1 MGLSTFDSFKRMRAE
16 GTRELSTDDLRALQ
30 RTLVGILDDIASVCE
45 AEGIDYALGGGS
57 ALGALRHG
65 GFIPWDDDLD
75 VNMMRS
81 DWARFR
87 DAFVARFGAKYCI
100 HEPGSP
106 RSYALAFPRIRLR
119 GTSVVTREDLL
130 VPDVSHGAFV
140 DVFMFESTFGNGLLR
155 RLHGLGSLALGF
167 LYSCRKHF
175 LERRLLRAWGMNSG
189 AFRVKRAIG
198 LCLAWLPMGRWT
210 RLWDAWNGMCRNGAS
225 RFVTCPVG
233 RRHFF
238 GELSLRSEM
247 EGTREMAFEGRK
259 VRVPAGIE
267 RYMERLYGPDY
278 RTPPPEEARERHVV
292 FEPFRLSSEIEPT
305 LRVIVASHKPYA
317 IPPGDIYVPVQVG
330 AAGKPTI
337 PGFLRDDAEDG
348 ISERNP
354 TFCELTGLYWAWK
367 NLKADALGL
376 AHYRRHFRGAHG
388 IATEEDFVRLL
399 SKHDVILPN
408 PRNYWIETTYSQ
420 YVHAHHAADLD
431 VTRAILAERHPGF
444 VDAFDA
450 VMKSTKGHRFNMFV
464 MKRLVLDEYCAWL
477 FDVLFELER
486 RLDISSYSAYDA
498 RVFGFVG
505 ERLLDVW
512 IRANGIGF
520 AEMPVIHLEGQH
532 WPTKVVSFL
541 RRKFGLA
548 GPRRRQLSSSSSSS
562 RGDGP

>member
-16 GTRELSTDDLRALQ
+16 GAHELTPDEIRALQ
-30 RTLVGILDDIASVCE
+30 RTLAGILDDIVAVCE
-45 AEGIDYALGGGS
+45 GERIGYALGGGS

-75 VNMMRS
+75 VNMMRG
-81 DWARFR
+81 DWTRFR

-106 RSYALAFPRIRLR
+106 RDYALAFPRIRLR
-119 GTSVVTREDLL
+119 ETSVVTREDLL
-130 VPDVSHGAFV
+130 APNVSHGAFV
-140 DVFMFESTFGNGLLR
+140 DVFLFESTYDVAFLR
-155 RLHGLGSLALGF
+155 RIHGIGSLAFGF

-175 LERRLLRAWGMNSG
+175 RERHLLRAWGMDSA
-189 AFRVKRAIG
+189 AFRVKRALG
-198 LCLAWLPMGRWT
+198 FLLAWLPMGFWT
-210 RLWDAWNGMCRNGAS
+210 RLWNGWNGMCGNGES

-238 GELSLRSEM
+238 GELAPRGEM
-247 EGTREMAFEGRK
+247 VGAREIGFEGRN

-278 RTPPPEEARERHVV
+278 MTPPPENERERHVV
-292 FEPFRLSSEIEPT
+292 FEPFRLSPEPEPA

-317 IPPGDIYVPVQVG
+317 IPPGEIYAPVQVG

-337 PGFLRDDAEDG
+337 PGFLRDDAGES

-354 TFCELTGLYWAWK
+354 TFCELTGLFWAWK
-367 NLKADALGL
+367 NLKAGAIGL

-388 IATEEDFVRLL
+388 IATAEELALAF
-399 SKHDVILPN
+399 SGHDVILPK
-408 PRNYWIETTYSQ
+408 PRNYYIETTYSQ

-444 VDAFDA
+444 VTAFDEA
-450 VMKSTKGHRFNMFV
+450 MKSTKGHRFNMFV
-464 MKRLVLDEYCAWL
+464 MKRPVLDEYCAWL

-512 IRANGIGF
+512 IRAKGIKF
-520 AEMPVIHLEGQH
+520 AEMPVVHLEGQH
-532 WPTKVVSFL
+532 WPTKIVNFL
-541 RRKFGLA
+541 CRKFA
-548 GPRRRQLSSSSSSS
+548 RQDS
-562 RGDGP
+562 R